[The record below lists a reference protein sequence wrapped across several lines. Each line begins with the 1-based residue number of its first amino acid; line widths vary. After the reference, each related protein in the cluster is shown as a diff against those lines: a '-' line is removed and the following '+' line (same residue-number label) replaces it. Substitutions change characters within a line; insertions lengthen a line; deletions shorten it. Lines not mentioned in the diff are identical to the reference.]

1 MENAT
6 PKKRR
11 SRYKTLSKTKRS
23 PLILQERDIEIARL
37 VHEHYQLNSHH
48 IRALVRCFNLPSG
61 RAQWNEKKITERLPQ
76 LCDHGII
83 EKIKSGYEFTNAL
96 HRPDCYQLGLNG
108 EKILRQRALL
118 NDSTHRIVSKNREG
132 QYASLPHRIMI
143 NDIWVS
149 IQLAVQSTPDLELI
163 RPADIIGA
171 APEATR
177 RKDNPFEIPS
187 HARYRHPRSGKE
199 HSLATGIVPDKLFG
213 IQNTATGR
221 QLFIMLEVHR
231 TVPLTDANP
240 NRKTVLKT
248 LAAYRRMNSKSSG
261 SSTAPIYQQHF
272 GIPNMLVLWA
282 TTSDQKATNI
292 LALVDNLTD
301 GNGSELFGAGCLPM
315 HQNQLRSSRPD
326 VGILE
331 FRWRRSGRDGL
342 SLAEFLLD

>member
-1 MENAT
+1 MENIL

-11 SRYKTLSKTKRS
+11 SRYKTLSKAKRS
-23 PLILQERDIEIARL
+23 PLVIQERDIDIARL

-48 IRALVRCFNLPSG
+48 IRALVRGLHVPAG
-61 RAQWNEKKITERLPQ
+61 RIQWNEKKITERLPQ
-76 LCDHGII
+76 LCDHGIM

-96 HRPDCYQLGLNG
+96 HRPDCYQLGPTG
-108 EKILRQRALL
+108 EKILRQRGLL
-118 NDSTHRIVSKNREG
+118 NESTHRIVAKNREG

-149 IQLAVQSTPDLELI
+149 FQLAADAHPHLELI
-163 RPADIIGA
+163 RPADIVRA

-199 HSLATGIVPDKLFG
+199 YSTPTGIVPDKLCGF
-213 IQNTATGR
+213 QNNATGR

-248 LAAYRRMNSKSSG
+248 LAAYRRMNSKSAQ
-261 SSTAPIYQQHF
+261 SSVAPIYQQHF

-282 TTSDQKATNI
+282 TTSDQKAANI
-292 LALVDNLTD
+292 LALVDHMTE
-301 GNGSELFGAGCLPM
+301 GKGSGLFGAGCLLM
-315 HQNQLRSSRPD
+315 HQNQLRSPKPD
-326 VGILE
+326 VDILE
-331 FRWRRSGRDGL
+331 HKWQRCRREAVSIL
-342 SLAEFLLD
+342 ELLA